1 MRVWVPAMLV
11 AAALADEPRP
21 HPSTPTPP
29 LALRMDNASTGW
41 AVFGPAW
48 GGGGGDGEPWIA
60 PAEEA
65 VAEDGNLAIWLDRPF
80 ATFDATFD
88 FALPMGWS
96 SPGFVF
102 GAANA
107 TSFYVLD
114 VPSEGQQ
121 ARGESSWATVS
132 RVEPGCGGW
141 RRALSTQRLPGVTS
155 GVGARHSVRLRLS
168 AGKLTFWVDQRPSTP
183 VDLETSG
190 AGFIGLSTYSML
202 GGLSKAIYYKPSI
215 REYTTA
221 PTLRF
226 DKSVPLERPWRE
238 VKQYGVSTGVGNM
251 VQAANGD
258 LLAINDGG
266 FLVSRDKGQT
276 FEVGGRAP
284 MDGQGLLTVSPH
296 DGVISMFS
304 SFGGYD
310 DETGWLGAR
319 AGSASSGM
327 GFRSISTCAQPT
339 TPTCFLPPWPDVLA
353 VHFAPLA

>member
-48 GGGGGDGEPWIA
+48 GGGGGGDGEPWIA

-202 GGLSKAIYYKPSI
+202 GGVSKAIYYKPSI

-221 PTLRF
+221 PTLQF

-251 VQAANGD
+251 VQAANGE

-276 FEVGGRAP
+276 FEAGGRAP
-284 MDGQGLLTVSPH
+284 MHGQGLLTVSPH

-327 GFRSISTCAQPT
+327 GFRSTSTCAT
-339 TPTCFLPPWPDVLA
+339 HHAHLC
-353 VHFAPLA
+353 FAPLA